1 MMWSRINIHPIELS
15 ITSPREAPDAAGL
28 PGDSA
33 KTAPGFFLEGIH
45 QEMDM
50 HRSENNP
57 ELHAIALEA
66 MARSLVDQW
75 AKETNRA
82 GEAGVCLYDEEYAA
96 ITAAYCSGDPIAHF
110 QATDKAIRRVLA
122 ELAEREAEQELERK
136 QREERRRHEE
146 DRAADRAEFR
156 RAFA

>member
-1 MMWSRINIHPIELS
+1 
-15 ITSPREAPDAAGL
+15 
-28 PGDSA
+28 
-33 KTAPGFFLEGIH
+33 
-45 QEMDM
+45 M
-50 HRSENNP
+50 HRTEQHDP
-57 ELHAIALEA
+57 DLHAIALEA

-75 AKETNRA
+75 ATDQYRA
-82 GEAGVCLYDEEYAA
+82 GEAGMCLSDDEYDA

-122 ELAEREAEQELERK
+122 EWAAREAGQEMERQ
-136 QREERRRHEE
+136 QREERRADEE

>member
-1 MMWSRINIHPIELS
+1 MHRTEQH
-15 ITSPREAPDAAGL
+15 APD
-28 PGDSA
+28 
-33 KTAPGFFLEGIH
+33 
-45 QEMDM
+45 
-50 HRSENNP
+50 
-57 ELHAIALEA
+57 LHAIALEA

-82 GEAGVCLYDEEYAA
+82 GEAGMRLSDDEYDA

-122 ELAEREAEQELERK
+122 ELAEREAEPALERR
-136 QREERRRHEE
+136 QCQECRRNEE

>member
-1 MMWSRINIHPIELS
+1 
-15 ITSPREAPDAAGL
+15 
-28 PGDSA
+28 
-33 KTAPGFFLEGIH
+33 
-45 QEMDM
+45 M
-50 HRSENNP
+50 HRSEHDP
-57 ELHAIALEA
+57 DLHSIALEE

-82 GEAGVCLYDEEYAA
+82 GEAGMCLYDEEYAA
-96 ITAAYCSGDPIAHF
+96 ITAAYCSGNPIAHF

-122 ELAEREAEQELERK
+122 ELAEREAEPALERR
-136 QREERRRHEE
+136 QCQERRRHEE

>member
-1 MMWSRINIHPIELS
+1 
-15 ITSPREAPDAAGL
+15 
-28 PGDSA
+28 
-33 KTAPGFFLEGIH
+33 
-45 QEMDM
+45 M
-50 HRSENNP
+50 HRTEQHDP
-57 ELHAIALEA
+57 DLHAIALEA
-66 MARSLVDQW
+66 MARSLVDRW
-75 AKETNRA
+75 ATDPYRA
-82 GEAGVCLYDEEYAA
+82 GEAGMCLSDDEYDA

-122 ELAEREAEQELERK
+122 ELAEREAEQELKCR